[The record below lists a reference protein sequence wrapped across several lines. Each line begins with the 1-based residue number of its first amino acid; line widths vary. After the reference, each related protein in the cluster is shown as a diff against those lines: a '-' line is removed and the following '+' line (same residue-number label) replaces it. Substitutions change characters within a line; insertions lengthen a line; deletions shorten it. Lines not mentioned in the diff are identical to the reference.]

1 MSRGISPTQLKRN
14 IQALPQKKRRES
26 IERYLRVL
34 PRWIME
40 ETARPNQSEKVI
52 KYLESQLKMV
62 QGLWTDYLIEF
73 HVRGDHNA

>member
-14 IQALPQKKRRES
+14 IQALPQEKRRES

-40 ETARPNQSEKVI
+40 ETARPNPSEKVI
-52 KYLESQLKMV
+52 KYLE
-62 QGLWTDYLIEF
+62 
-73 HVRGDHNA
+73 